1 MDGPG
6 RLVIDRVQQYKKDR
20 EGDRRSVA
28 YKWATT
34 GCSGPPA
41 GLTTEPGVLPRWG
54 RYSNVWY
61 LVVSRVARVESRN
74 RTKPRR
80 AGKVLKNYY
89 EAMWTDKVDT
99 TPTHSKLKG
108 RATPPTLFGT
118 QLTHRT
124 RARVKSALR

>member
-28 YKWATT
+28 YKWATA

-54 RYSNVWY
+54 RYSNT
-61 LVVSRVARVESRN
+61 LGGEQGCQNKEPNKAKTSGN
-74 RTKPRR
+74 
-80 AGKVLKNYY
+80 VLKNYY
-89 EAMWTDKVDT
+89 EAMWTDKKQHPP
-99 TPTHSKLKG
+99 TPKLKG
-108 RATPPTLFGT
+108 SSHTANVIWQPTHVQYASQGEI
-118 QLTHRT
+118 RST
-124 RARVKSALR
+124 R